1 MKAGATLVVLVLVSV
16 AAGTSGS
23 LRAQQ
28 PRDGRAANPVGTA
41 RISGVVVTADR
52 ISKPL
57 RRARVTL
64 IGGELSFPRT
74 VISTDEGTFAFHD
87 LPPGRYSLNAAKDGF
102 VPMAFG
108 STRPNRPG
116 SRVVVAAGEQRSIS
130 LALPPGAVITG
141 TLTTRDGQPLPGIAV
156 NAMIY
161 RFFAPTGERRLLAS
175 GAPAAVT
182 DDRGEYRLFG
192 LPAGEYAITAHLRSG
207 PVLDFGAEL
216 QEISA
221 AEVRRALIEVRDLSR
236 RAQPGPG
243 TPGRAAPVGSEPR
256 RSVVFA
262 PAYYPG
268 TAMAALAKFVTLAAG
283 EQRHGID
290 FSIEYVPTA
299 RVTGFVVLPGG
310 PQQASVT
317 MVRDGGSPG
326 AFDQPRSTRTGAD
339 GSFTLTSVPPGTYT
353 ILARAG
359 RAAASTQIT
368 VDGEDLDGVT
378 ITMQPGITIAGR
390 VVFKGSGSKPPDLPS
405 LRIPMPTALAGGAMA
420 VSMPPVQIEPDGR
433 FEIAGVIPGPYRFTS
448 AVPGIRTPVGP
459 WWLTSLTIGG
469 REVLDAP
476 LDFRHSVDDAVLTF
490 SDRANELSGLARVSA
505 DAAADLYVI
514 VFSADPA
521 LWFSNSRSV
530 AAVRVGE
537 NGRYAVRNLPP
548 GEYLVAATLDVD
560 AGEWFD
566 APFLAQLAH
575 QATRVTIE
583 AHEVKTLD
591 VSFRK

>member
-1 MKAGATLVVLVLVSV
+1 VKAGATLGVLVLVSV
-16 AAGTSGS
+16 AAGASGS
-23 LRAQQ
+23 LHAQQ
-28 PRDGRAANPVGTA
+28 PRDGRAADPGGTA
-41 RISGVVVTADR
+41 QISGVVVTADR
-52 ISKPL
+52 TSKPL
-57 RRARVTL
+57 RRARVSL

-74 VISTDEGTFAFHD
+74 VISTDEGTFAFHN

-108 STRPNRPG
+108 ATRPNRPG
-116 SRVVVAAGEQRSIS
+116 GRVVVAAGEQRSIS

-192 LPAGEYAITAHLRSG
+192 LPAGEYAISAHLRSG
-207 PVLDFGAEL
+207 PGLDFGGEL

-221 AEVRRALIEVRDLSR
+221 AEVRRALIEVRDLNR
-236 RAQPGPG
+236 RVQPVPG
-243 TPGRAAPVGSEPR
+243 TLGRAAPVGSEPR

-268 TAMAALAKFVTLAAG
+268 TAMAALAKFVTVAAG
-283 EQRHGID
+283 EQRQGID
-290 FSIEYVPTA
+290 FSVEYVPTA
-299 RVTGFVVLPGG
+299 KVTGFVVLPGG

-317 MVRDGGSPG
+317 MVRDGGPPG
-326 AFDQPRSTRTGAD
+326 AFDEPRSSRTGAD
-339 GSFTLTSVPPGTYT
+339 GSFTLTNVPPGTYT
-353 ILARAG
+353 ILARTG

-368 VDGEDLDGVT
+368 VDGEELDGVT

-390 VVFKGSGSKPPDLPS
+390 VMFHGSGSKPPDLPS
-405 LRIPMPTALAGGAMA
+405 LRIPMPTALVGGTMA
-420 VSMPPVQIEPDGR
+420 VPIPPVQLEADGR
-433 FEIAGVIPGPYRFTS
+433 FEIAGVVPGPYRFP
-448 AVPGIRTPVGP
+448 AVTPGIRTPVGP

-476 LDFRHSVDDAVLTF
+476 LDLRHSVADAVLTF
-490 SDRANELSGLARVSA
+490 SDQTNELTGLA
-505 DAAADLYVI
+505 DASGDGAADPYVI
-514 VFSADPA
+514 VFSADPTR
-521 LWFSNSRSV
+521 WFFNSRSI

-537 NGRYAVRNLPP
+537 SRRYSIKNLPA
-548 GEYLVAATLDVD
+548 GEYFVAATVDVD

-566 APFLAQLAH
+566 APFLAQLAR
-575 QATRVTIE
+575 QATRVAIGGT
-583 AHEVKTLD
+583 EVKTLD
-591 VSFRK
+591 VSFGK